1 MPPSEPLRPG
11 LTGTYRVV
19 VADEHTAPFVGS
31 GKVRVLA
38 TPVMINLIEAAA
50 LACCEHL
57 LPEGQQSLGIHLD
70 VRHIAAT
77 PVGMAVTATA
87 ELVKVEGR
95 TLTFRVEARDE
106 RELIGDGTHQ
116 RVVVNVERFDQR
128 VQKKLAGG

>member
-1 MPPSEPLRPG
+1 MESNSKLRPG
-11 LTGTYRVV
+11 LTGSYRIV

-38 TPVMINLIEAAA
+38 TPVMINLFEAAA

-57 LPEGQQSLGIHLD
+57 LPAGHQSLGMRLE

-77 PVGMAVTATA
+77 PVGMAVNATA
-87 ELVKVEGR
+87 ELVKIDGR
-95 TLTFRVEARDE
+95 TLTFRVAAHDE
-106 RELIGDGTHQ
+106 RELIGDGLHE

-128 VQKKLAGG
+128 VQKKLAG